1 MSGSRDTL
9 YGKCRNDFDM
19 IMEKTGIKLKNCVKK
34 FIFGL
39 TYKKFA
45 VAMPISKMADTQ
57 LTFQNILRKMS
68 EQLLKI
74 SAL

>member
-9 YGKCRNDFDM
+9 YGKCRYHHEENWN
-19 IMEKTGIKLKNCVKK
+19 KTKELCQKV
-34 FIFGL
+34 FGL
-39 TYKKFA
+39 TYKKFS
-45 VAMPISKMADTQ
+45 VAMPISKMADAQ

-68 EQLLKI
+68 EQLPKI